1 MGDSYEL
8 LLVEDDEIDRRL
20 VRRLL
25 GPAYTVH
32 EAATGQEALAL
43 LGTVKPDCVLL
54 DYRLPDTDGLRLI
67 PGFARDF
74 LPTIVITGEERP
86 EIVVTAMQLG
96 AQNYLVKGHL
106 SPTSLAHA
114 ISQAVDQVALRR
126 ELVEKSDQLRQ
137 LASALTFAEQRERR
151 RIAQMLHD
159 HVQQVLH
166 GIQVR
171 AHLIGLDLP
180 TDANPAIRE
189 HVKVIQALIQD
200 VLRMTRNLT
209 VELSPP
215 VLQREGLIAA
225 FKWLANH
232 MAKVQNL
239 RVELDLPPAHPG
251 VSQDMSELLY
261 QLVRELLF
269 NVAKHA
275 QVDSAELSL
284 YERGGD
290 LIVCVQ
296 DRGVGF
302 DVKEATAQRRSGA
315 GFGLHSVHERIVL
328 FGGSLAIQS
337 ELGQGTRIT
346 ITVPCEARNMTT

>member
-1 MGDSYEL
+1 MADAVEL
-8 LLVEDDEIDRRL
+8 LLVEDDEIDRRV

-25 GPAYTVH
+25 GPTYQVH

-43 LGTVKPDCVLL
+43 LQTVKPSCVLL

-74 LPTIVITGEERP
+74 IPVIVITGEERP

-106 SPTSLAHA
+106 SPTSLTHA
-114 ISQAVDQVALRR
+114 IAQAVDQVALRR
-126 ELVEKSDQLRQ
+126 ELVEKSEQLRQ

-180 TDANPAIRE
+180 ADVNPQIRE
-189 HVKVIQALIQD
+189 HLEVIQGLIQE

-215 VLQREGLIAA
+215 VLHREGLIPA

-232 MAKVQNL
+232 MARVHNL
-239 RVELDLPPAHPG
+239 RVDLDLPAAHPLA
-251 VSQDMSELLY
+251 SQDMIELLY

-275 QVDSAELSL
+275 QVDRAELSL
-284 YERGGD
+284 FERGGD
-290 LIVCVQ
+290 LVVCVA
-296 DRGVGF
+296 DHGVGF
-302 DVKEATAQRRSGA
+302 DVKQATAQRRAAA

-328 FGGSLAIQS
+328 FGGSLAIES
-337 ELGQGTRIT
+337 EPNQGTRIT
-346 ITVPCEARNMTT
+346 ITVPSEVRNLTT